1 MKEHKLT
8 LTPAQLSVTALMTAV
23 MCVLGPLSVPI
34 GAVPISLTNLVICLA
49 AWLLGAR
56 LGTLSV
62 LVYLLLGAV
71 GLPVF
76 SGYGAGLAKLA
87 GPTGGYL
94 VGFLLTACIGGWFI
108 EHSNGRPLPSAVGL
122 ALGIAASYVLG
133 TAWFVIQ
140 MQCDLGYALT
150 VCAWPFIPFDLLKIA
165 VSVPLGALIRRR
177 LLQAGLLRL

>member
-1 MKEHKLT
+1 MTTERKPLPRARARRAWK
-8 LTPAQLSVTALMTAV
+8 AALMDL
-23 MCVLGPLSVPI
+23 CCLGL
-34 GAVPISLTNLVICLA
+34 LA

-150 VCAWPFIPFDLLKIA
+150 VCVWPFIPFDLLKIA